1 MKKLMVLLCTLL
13 ITGCSI
19 APAQPETFTIYAPVS
34 TSSIPVILAAQS
46 MPEANLVLYTDQ
58 SQANAEFIRG
68 DADLMVSGLSV
79 GADMRKNGVPVQV
92 VNSFVSGLSY
102 MVTYGQPINSLAE
115 LDGKSVY
122 MPFEGSPIDQV
133 MNYLVTANGLK
144 WKENVTPIYAPFDT
158 SIALLKE
165 GKLEAVVL
173 PEPSVTLVESVP
185 NVFIN
190 LDLAAEWDKATGVE
204 GGYPQVATF
213 VSSVWAAAHAGSID
227 TFNQALQTAIKQVEA
242 DPAAAIEQ
250 VKDYY
255 KIPADKLL
263 TSLTRTRYSYV
274 AGQSM
279 RSSIEKY
286 YETIG
291 APLDENFKDFYF
303 IAAH

>member
-1 MKKLMVLLCTLL
+1 MKKIMVLLCTLL

-144 WKENVTPIYAPFDT
+144 WKENVTPI
-158 SIALLKE
+158 
-165 GKLEAVVL
+165 
-173 PEPSVTLVESVP
+173 
-185 NVFIN
+185 
-190 LDLAAEWDKATGVE
+190 
-204 GGYPQVATF
+204 
-213 VSSVWAAAHAGSID
+213 
-227 TFNQALQTAIKQVEA
+227 
-242 DPAAAIEQ
+242 
-250 VKDYY
+250 
-255 KIPADKLL
+255 
-263 TSLTRTRYSYV
+263 
-274 AGQSM
+274 
-279 RSSIEKY
+279 
-286 YETIG
+286 
-291 APLDENFKDFYF
+291 
-303 IAAH
+303 

>member
-1 MKKLMVLLCTLL
+1 M
-13 ITGCSI
+13 
-19 APAQPETFTIYAPVS
+19 
-34 TSSIPVILAAQS
+34 
-46 MPEANLVLYTDQ
+46 
-58 SQANAEFIRG
+58 
-68 DADLMVSGLSV
+68 
-79 GADMRKNGVPVQV
+79 
-92 VNSFVSGLSY
+92 
-102 MVTYGQPINSLAE
+102 
-115 LDGKSVY
+115 
-122 MPFEGSPIDQV
+122 
-133 MNYLVTANGLK
+133 
-144 WKENVTPIYAPFDT
+144 
-158 SIALLKE
+158 
-165 GKLEAVVL
+165 L